1 MIMMIIEEGVEEVE
15 VIVIDTVTV
24 DQTTGDIQ
32 LEDLLVIIDQQINII
47 IEIEIVEEEVVE
59 VDQVIIEEKEVDLH
73 HIIIDIII
81 EETIIKGQ
89 NHQQ

>member
-59 VDQVIIEEKEVDLH
+59 ADQVIIEEKEVDLH